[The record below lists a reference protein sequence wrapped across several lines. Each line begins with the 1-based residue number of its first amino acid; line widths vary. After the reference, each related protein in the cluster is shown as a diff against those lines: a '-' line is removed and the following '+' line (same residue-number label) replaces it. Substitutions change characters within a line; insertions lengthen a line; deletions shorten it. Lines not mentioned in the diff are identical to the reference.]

1 MLVPSQYEM
10 GLLSEEQFL
19 SSRNALRAVVARPEV
34 QAWWQTERL
43 EMRKSF
49 AKVVDEAI
57 AELPDRE

>member
-1 MLVPSQYEM
+1 M

-19 SSRNALRAVVARPEV
+19 SSRNALRAVVGRPEV
-34 QAWWQTERL
+34 RAWWQTERL

-49 AKVVDEAI
+49 AKVVDEEI